1 MRLSITATTASAS
14 SRSSAFSGFCCS
26 GSSSSGCSRGARGD
40 AAPGATAE
48 ATTTIT
54 RTARRRQR
62 PRRHR
67 QQSRKIRRL
76 PSTARPFRFGVV
88 AAQARSGEEWA
99 QKARHVES
107 IGYATLL
114 MPDGLQHSLAPLPA
128 LTAAAMATRTLRVG
142 TYLTANDY
150 RNPVMLA
157 KEAATLDVLSGG
169 RFELGIG
176 AGRPAAAEDNRML
189 GAAFD
194 SGAVRVARLAES
206 LTLIKALL
214 SGQIVTATGPHYS
227 AADAQISPRPG
238 QQPRPPILV
247 AAGKRRLAEL
257 AAREADIVA
266 LGIPPA
272 EPEAGAAERIGW
284 IREAAGSRLDQ
295 IELNLNLMAVGQQV
309 PRWVASQMGLTAEG
323 LARAGSVSAVT
334 GTTDEMVD
342 TLQRRRERLS
352 VSYIAVGD

>member
-1 MRLSITATTASAS
+1 M
-14 SRSSAFSGFCCS
+14 
-26 GSSSSGCSRGARGD
+26 
-40 AAPGATAE
+40 AE

-54 RTARRRQR
+54 PTARRRRRLRQR
-62 PRRHR
+62 
-67 QQSRKIRRL
+67 SRKIRRL
-76 PSTARPFRFGVV
+76 PSTARPFRFGW
-88 AAQARSGEEWA
+88 ARATARPGEGGA

-107 IGYATLL
+107 MGYATFL
-114 MPDGLQHSLAPLPA
+114 MPDGLQHSVAPLPA

-142 TYLTANDY
+142 TYVIANDY

-157 KEAATLDVLSGG
+157 KEAATVDVLSGG
-169 RFELGIG
+169 RFELGMG

-206 LTLIKALL
+206 LALIKALL
-214 SGQIVTATGPHYS
+214 SGQTVTATGPHYS
-227 AADAQISPRPG
+227 AADAHISPRPV

-272 EPEAGAAERIGW
+272 EPEAGVAERIGW
-284 IREAAGSRLDQ
+284 IRDAARSRFEQ
-295 IELNLNLMAVGQQV
+295 IEINLNPMAGWEPGP
-309 PRWVASQMGLTAEG
+309 PR
-323 LARAGSVSAVT
+323 
-334 GTTDEMVD
+334 
-342 TLQRRRERLS
+342 
-352 VSYIAVGD
+352 